1 MLQSNLENHV
11 AVVTGAGSGIG
22 AAVTLALAQQRALV
36 CLVDKSEQA
45 LDKVASQ
52 VAQVSPCFQTRQTDL
67 TQDDQIESLTQS
79 LLNKPGRVDI
89 LVHCAGII
97 IQGQLQNAPVSDFD
111 LQYRSNVRSPY
122 LLTQALLPMLKSA
135 KGQIV
140 FVNSSAGL
148 AAKAGVGQYSATKHA
163 LKAIAD
169 SLRAEVNDD
178 GIRVLSVFPGRTAT
192 PLQRRLY
199 QLENREYH
207 PELLMQPGDVAAVIV
222 NALCLPRTAEVT
234 DISLRPLLKSY

>member
-1 MLQSNLENHV
+1 VLQPGLENQV

-22 AAVTLALAQQRALV
+22 AAVTLALVQRGALV
-36 CLVDKSEQA
+36 CLVDISEGA

-52 VAQVSPCFQTRQTDL
+52 VAQISTFFQTHRTDL
-67 TQDDQIESLTQS
+67 TQDNQIESLKQS
-79 LLNKPGRVDI
+79 LAQKPGRVDI

-97 IQGQLQNAPVSDFD
+97 IQGRMENAPVSDFD
-111 LQYRSNVRSPY
+111 LQHRLNARSPY

-148 AAKAGVGQYSATKHA
+148 EAKAGAGQYAATKHA

-169 SLRAEVNDD
+169 SLRAEVNHD
-178 GIRVLSVFPGRTAT
+178 GMRVLSVFPGRTAT
-192 PLQRRLY
+192 PLQQRLY
-199 QLENREYH
+199 QLENSEYH

-222 NALCLPRTAEVT
+222 NALCLPPTAEIT

>member
-1 MLQSNLENHV
+1 VLQPDLENHF
-11 AVVTGAGSGIG
+11 AVVTGAAGGIG
-22 AAVTLALAQQRALV
+22 TAVTLALVQHGVFV

-52 VAQVSPCFQTRQTDL
+52 VARVSSCFQTYQTDL
-67 TQDDQIESLTQS
+67 TQDDQIESLNKS
-79 LLNKPGRVDI
+79 LFNKPGRVDI

-97 IQGQLQNAPVSDFD
+97 IQSQLQNAPVSDFD
-111 LQYRSNVRSPY
+111 LQYRVNVRSPY

-140 FVNSSAGL
+140 FMNSSAGL
-148 AAKAGVGQYSATKHA
+148 EAKAGVGQYAATKHA

-192 PLQRRLY
+192 PLQRQLY

-222 NALCLPRTAEVT
+222 SALSLPRTAEVT